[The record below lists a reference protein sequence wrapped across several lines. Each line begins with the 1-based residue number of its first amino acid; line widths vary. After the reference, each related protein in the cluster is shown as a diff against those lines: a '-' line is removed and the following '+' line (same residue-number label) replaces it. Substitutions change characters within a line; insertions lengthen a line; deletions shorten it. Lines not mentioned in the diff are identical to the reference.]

1 MSCAIPRLR
10 VSIRHE
16 DVRADTHTRARGSA
30 RFRARRRF
38 ISTTAVII
46 AAIAASPS
54 QPHTEP
60 AAARTTA
67 IHTASI
73 PKPYIIDQAMQTG
86 IMASVYFFHDMRT
99 MPAPALTAVCTPTVR
114 KHSGIM
120 MIPHCSKRR
129 APERGTGPSNQAAIF
144 PRRPFFPEAASAPLA
159 AARPSQ

>member
-1 MSCAIPRLR
+1 MSCVIPRLP
-10 VSIRHE
+10 VSIRCE
-16 DVRADTHTRARGSA
+16 GARAGAHPCSRLCTLPRP
-30 RFRARRRF
+30 RRRF

-73 PKPYIIDQAMQTG
+73 PRPYIIDHAMQPG

-99 MPAPALTAVCTPTVR
+99 TPAPALTAVCTPTVR
-114 KHSGIM
+114 KHSGMM

-129 APERGTGPSNQAAIF
+129 APERGTGPSNHAAIF
-144 PRRPFFPEAASAPLA
+144 PRRPFFPEAVNAPLA